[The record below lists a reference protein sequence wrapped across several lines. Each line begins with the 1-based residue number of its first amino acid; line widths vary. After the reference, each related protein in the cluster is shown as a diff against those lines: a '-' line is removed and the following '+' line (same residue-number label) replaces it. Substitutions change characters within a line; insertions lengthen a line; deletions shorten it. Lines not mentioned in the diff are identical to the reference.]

1 MDSFDR
7 DDQTTPLLAG
17 ALLESVVAFVRR
29 YVVLSATQADATAL
43 WIAHTHAIPAAETTP
58 YLQVTSAEKRSGKTR
73 LLEVLELL
81 VPRALLTVNI
91 SRAALFRV
99 IEQEAP
105 TLLLDEYDALFGF
118 AANRR
123 DEDLRALLNAGH
135 RRGAT
140 VVRVE
145 GQALVTRRWRVF
157 CPKALAGLG
166 PLPDTVAD
174 RSIQILLKRKHNGE
188 TVERFTRSVAES
200 EAAALADQLAK
211 WAADAIP
218 FLQDA
223 RPDLPEE
230 LDSRAADGWEPLLAI
245 ADLAGGDWPGRAR
258 RAALELSAS
267 GLRDG
272 SSAGVELL
280 VAVRRAFELLQ
291 TDRLFTRDL
300 IHALATEEESAY
312 EHWWDSRENAP
323 AKGAARALAGLLR
336 PFAISSADIREGG
349 QVAKGYRREEFTDVW
364 SRHLPELD
372 PEPATQAPDEQAP
385 HIPSSTA
392 AQNVPWLR
400 RESTLGTT

>member
-145 GQALVTRRWRVF
+145 GQALAAQLSTVPNVAARSGLQPAGCGLNAGIAGCLWGDSEGAEGGRYGADWVRWPRRR
-157 CPKALAGLG
+157 LA
-166 PLPDTVAD
+166 
-174 RSIQILLKRKHNGE
+174 R
-188 TVERFTRSVAES
+188 
-200 EAAALADQLAK
+200 
-211 WAADAIP
+211 
-218 FLQDA
+218 A
-223 RPDLPEE
+223 RP
-230 LDSRAADGWEPLLAI
+230 
-245 ADLAGGDWPGRAR
+245 R
-258 RAALELSAS
+258 RGCPAL
-267 GLRDG
+267 R
-272 SSAGVELL
+272 
-280 VAVRRAFELLQ
+280 
-291 TDRLFTRDL
+291 
-300 IHALATEEESAY
+300 
-312 EHWWDSRENAP
+312 
-323 AKGAARALAGLLR
+323 
-336 PFAISSADIREGG
+336 
-349 QVAKGYRREEFTDVW
+349 
-364 SRHLPELD
+364 
-372 PEPATQAPDEQAP
+372 
-385 HIPSSTA
+385 
-392 AQNVPWLR
+392 
-400 RESTLGTT
+400 